1 MGKGFGE
8 ILELLRESA
17 WVDLR
22 GVLFWIALELV
33 LRLLESSNAKDSI
46 NPAIKT
52 RKIGLINF
60 AKSAYCVFIL
70 SWQALAAAI
79 YATIIPCF

>member
-1 MGKGFGE
+1 MSLEVVFG
-8 ILELLRESA
+8 
-17 WVDLR
+17 
-22 GVLFWIALELV
+22 IALGLD
-33 LRLLESSNAKDSI
+33 LRLLESSNVKDSI

-70 SWQALAAAI
+70 S
-79 YATIIPCF
+79 

>member
-1 MGKGFGE
+1 M
-8 ILELLRESA
+8 
-17 WVDLR
+17 
-22 GVLFWIALELV
+22 
-33 LRLLESSNAKDSI
+33 RLLESSNVKDSI

-70 SWQALAAAI
+70 S
-79 YATIIPCF
+79 